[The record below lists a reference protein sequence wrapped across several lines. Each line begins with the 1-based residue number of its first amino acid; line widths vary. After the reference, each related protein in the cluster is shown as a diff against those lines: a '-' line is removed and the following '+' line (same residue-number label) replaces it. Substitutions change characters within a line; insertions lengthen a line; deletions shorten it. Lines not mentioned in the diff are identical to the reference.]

1 MDTLSKL
8 QLLADAS
15 RYDLACACGTKAN
28 DDHRQRTPDGMW
40 LYPVQLPSGG
50 TGIML
55 KTLLT
60 NSCVNHCRYCP
71 FRAGRDAPR
80 CALEPEEVADTFM
93 HFRRTRGVMG
103 LFLSSGVQ
111 RDADHTMDR
120 MLAAVKL
127 LRHKHGFR
135 GYVHLKIIPGAS
147 DAAIDD
153 ALSVASAVSLNF
165 EAPTRSSFNALCPDK
180 DYERHIVHPVRLISQ
195 LTGPGMRH
203 AGVKQTTQFV
213 VGAAEERDLDLL
225 EAMSRL
231 YGRLRMSRI
240 YFSAYQRG
248 TGEAGLPGEAPEKRA
263 QSDGELLTREH
274 RLYQVDF
281 LLRKYGFQAGE
292 IPVDG
297 RGMLSLSIDPKEH
310 WASLHP
316 ECFPVDVNAASR
328 DELLRVPG
336 LGPVTVDRV
345 IAARRAGTRLGRLED
360 IGRPG
365 KIMEKARGFLRFG

>member
-28 DDHRQRTPDGMW
+28 DDHRRRTPDGMW

-71 FRAGRDAPR
+71 FRAGRDGPR

-127 LRHKHGFR
+127 LRQKHGFR

-147 DAAIDD
+147 DAAVES

-165 EAPTRSSFNALCPDK
+165 EAPTRTSFSVLCPDK
-180 DYERHIVHPVRLISQ
+180 DYERHIVHPVRLISH
-195 LTGPGMRH
+195 LTGPGMKH

-213 VGAAEERDLDLL
+213 VGAAEERDRDLL
-225 EAMSRL
+225 EAMARL

-248 TGEAGLPGEAPEKRA
+248 TGDAGLPGEAPEKGS

-281 LLRKYGFQAGE
+281 LLRQYGFQAGE

-297 RGMLSLSIDPKEH
+297 QGMLSLAIDPKEH

-316 ECFPVDVNAASR
+316 EYFPVDVNAASR
-328 DELLRVPG
+328 GELLRVPG
-336 LGPVTVDRV
+336 LGPIMVARV
-345 IAARRAGTRLGRLED
+345 LAARRKGARLRRLED
-360 IGRPG
+360 IGQAG
-365 KIMEKARGFLRFG
+365 KLLCKAGAFLRFG